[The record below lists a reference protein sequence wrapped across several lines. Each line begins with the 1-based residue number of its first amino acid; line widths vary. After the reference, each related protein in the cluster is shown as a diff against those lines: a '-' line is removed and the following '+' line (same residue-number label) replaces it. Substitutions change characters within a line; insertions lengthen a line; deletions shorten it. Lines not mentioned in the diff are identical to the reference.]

1 MAKERI
7 DKLLSHQGFGSR
19 KDIKRLLR
27 SHEVLLNGKQI
38 FDPSLGI
45 DLDTDELSV
54 DGEVVTFQREIYLMM
69 NKIAHTVSANKDGE
83 HQTVFDLLAPE
94 YRTPYLQDKLHL
106 VGRLDMDTEGLLLF
120 TTDGALT
127 HRLISPKSH
136 ISKTYFVMLEHEFSE
151 DQQADVARRFEEG
164 IAVGPDDN
172 DPGFT
177 CEPARVRFPEEGEIK
192 AALENASIDDILQRF
207 QGLAECKGGRD
218 AGFAGAETEEG
229 ADAVKLEGRG
239 IEELLRPA
247 RFAILS
253 ITEGKYHQVKRMFT
267 AVGNKVVFL
276 KRLSM
281 GQLQLDG
288 TLKPGQYRALTEEEL
303 ALLS

>member
-27 SHEVLLNGKQI
+27 TSVVLLNGKQI
-38 FDPSLGI
+38 YDPSLGI
-45 DLDTDELSV
+45 DPENDELSV
-54 DGEVVTFQREIYLMM
+54 DGETVTIVKNITLMM

-106 VGRLDMDTEGLLLF
+106 IGRLDMDTEGLLLF
-120 TTDGALT
+120 TTDGTLT

-136 ISKTYFVMLEHEFSE
+136 INKSYFVMLEREFSAE
-151 DQQADVARRFEEG
+151 EQAEVSRRFVEG

-177 CEPARVRFPEEGEIK
+177 CEPAQVRFPGQEEI
-192 AALENASIDDILQRF
+192 ASALEKSSVAEVFQRLWN
-207 QGLAECKGGRD
+207 GDSSHLK
-218 AGFAGAETEEG
+218 
-229 ADAVKLEGRG
+229 K
-239 IEELLRPA
+239 PS
-247 RFAILS
+247 RFAILT
-253 ITEGKYHQVKRMFT
+253 IYEGKYHQVKRMFT

-281 GQLQLDG
+281 GSLVLDKK
-288 TLKPGQYRALTEEEL
+288 LAPGEYRKLSDEEL
-303 ALLS
+303 NLLN